1 METIRRNGASR
12 RGAFAIT
19 LGTALIF
26 CASLSVSLDAQ
37 AAEVKATKSGSKSKL
52 KKKVEPMIDNT
63 ARDRKAPPVVFQT
76 WPEPAAA
83 TTPMTEPRVEEQ
95 PAAPTPAQQL
105 RELEMPQNVEGRKLY
120 SFRAENL
127 DIKTALALF
136 ARANDLNIVPDLN
149 VTGQVTLD
157 VQKLSLERM
166 LQALLEA
173 NDYAWTVQEGLIRV
187 HATQT
192 RTFIIDYLRMV
203 RTGIGSSSATLSS
216 GASGGQGG
224 GGGGQGGGGQGGGGG
239 GAGGGGGG
247 QGGGGQGGGGGGS
260 ISGSA
265 VNLKQDNPVDFWK
278 ELDEELAKLVSEQ
291 GKANLAVNKTAGII
305 EVTDRPSVL
314 KRIDRYLSSL
324 NGIVHRQVEIEA
336 KLYDVTLRD
345 QFQFGIDW
353 QRLAVAFGGAFTMGG
368 NMIYTT
374 PANGVVPNPTSGI
387 IGNFSNA
394 KTDVTIK
401 ALQEQGDVEVI
412 SQPRLRVLN
421 NQTALIKVGTDTPFF
436 SKSVSYINSGGLG
449 GTTAIEQ
456 DEYQLVTIGTILS
469 ITPQISSNNVITLDV
484 SPVITS
490 LANTRVSPTGTTTAP
505 EIDIKQ
511 ASSII
516 RLMDGQTV
524 VLGGLIQTSSVKN
537 SRKVPLVSDIPW
549 LGQLF
554 TGRLNLK
561 EKRELVIFLTPRI
574 VKETAMK

>member
-1 METIRRNGASR
+1 MEILRNLGIRSASR
-12 RGAFAIT
+12 AIT
-19 LGTALIF
+19 FGAALIF
-26 CASLSVSLDAQ
+26 CASVSISIGAR
-37 AAEVKATKSGSKSKL
+37 AAEARTTKSSASKSK
-52 KKKVEPMIDNT
+52 KKFDKGLIDST
-63 ARDRKAPPVVFQT
+63 ARDRKPAPVQFNT
-76 WPEPAAA
+76 WPEPEAAA
-83 TTPMTEPRVEEQ
+83 PLMTPRVEEQ
-95 PAAPTPAQQL
+95 PAPTPSQQL

-120 SFRAENL
+120 SFRTEGV

-136 ARANDLNIVPDLN
+136 ARANGLNIVPDLD

-157 VQKLSLERM
+157 VQSLPLERM

-173 NDYAWTVQEGLIRV
+173 NDFAWTVQEGLIRV
-187 HATQT
+187 HSRQT
-192 RTFIIDYLRMV
+192 RTFIIDYLRMI
-203 RTGIGSSSATLSS
+203 RTGVGNSSATLSS
-216 GASGGQGG
+216 GSSGGGGQGGGGQGGGGQGGGG
-224 GGGGQGGGGQGGGGG
+224 GGGGQGGGGQGGGGSG
-239 GAGGGGGG
+239 
-247 QGGGGQGGGGGGS
+247 GGGGGGS
-260 ISGSA
+260 MSGSA

-278 ELDEELAKLVSEQ
+278 ELEEELAKLVSEQ

-314 KRIDRYLSSL
+314 KRIDRYLASL

-368 NMIYTT
+368 NMIYTA
-374 PANGVVPNPTSGI
+374 PANGVVPNPTAGI

-436 SKSVSYINSGGLG
+436 TKSVTFIPSGGLG
-449 GTTAIEQ
+449 STTAIEQ

-490 LANTRVSPTGTTTAP
+490 LANTRVSPSGTTTAP

-537 SRKVPLVSDIPW
+537 SRKVPLISDIPW

-554 TGRLNLK
+554 TGRLNSK

-574 VKETAMK
+574 VRETAMK